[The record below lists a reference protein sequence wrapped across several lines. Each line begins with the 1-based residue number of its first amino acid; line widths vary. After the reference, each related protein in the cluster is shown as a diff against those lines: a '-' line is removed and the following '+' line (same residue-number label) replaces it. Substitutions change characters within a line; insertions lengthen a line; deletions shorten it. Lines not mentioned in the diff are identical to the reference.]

1 MMLWLS
7 LLLWSAMTKK
17 KILPIIP
24 TPTMSALEHLSA
36 KILISF
42 NLISFFQM
50 KIKREFH
57 KMNQKQ
63 LIQREIHRELLSA
76 INIIQEVYTL
86 KNLLITLIYPLQI
99 NQLILHLDQR
109 LHMLHCYCAITIAMD
124 ISPFNVWIRWQN
136 KEKSLNASK
145 TYLLQHAWSVIMLK
159 PPNSLGDT
167 NPRINTN
174 LHLLLLNQ

>member
-1 MMLWLS
+1 MDDPLDDYDLAASPLILLSVMM
-7 LLLWSAMTKK
+7 MK

-42 NLISFFQM
+42 NLISLFQM

-76 INIIQEVYTL
+76 II
-86 KNLLITLIYPLQI
+86 
-99 NQLILHLDQR
+99 
-109 LHMLHCYCAITIAMD
+109 
-124 ISPFNVWIRWQN
+124 
-136 KEKSLNASK
+136 
-145 TYLLQHAWSVIMLK
+145 
-159 PPNSLGDT
+159 
-167 NPRINTN
+167 
-174 LHLLLLNQ
+174 